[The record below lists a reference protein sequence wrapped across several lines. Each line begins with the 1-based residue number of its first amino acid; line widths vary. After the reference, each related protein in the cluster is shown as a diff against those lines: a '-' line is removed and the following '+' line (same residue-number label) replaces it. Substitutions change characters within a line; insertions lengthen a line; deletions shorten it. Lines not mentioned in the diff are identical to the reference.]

1 MSSDT
6 HFGLTGLATMGAN
19 LARNVAHHDI
29 PVVVHNRT
37 TSRMTRFIDEH
48 GSEGPIT
55 GQESVADWVGAL
67 ARPRVLMSLVQA
79 GPATDAVIDE
89 IAPHLDKGDVLIDGG
104 NANFRDTQRR
114 HANLQAQGIHFLGV
128 GVSGGEEG
136 ALNGPS
142 IMPGGDKQPYDDN
155 VKAIFE
161 TIAAQVDGTP
171 CVTYVGADGA
181 GHFVKMVHNGI
192 EYADMQ
198 LIAESYDLLRH
209 ACGLDVAE
217 IGKRF
222 EAWNE
227 TELESFLIEITAR
240 VLAKTDDRTGKPLV
254 DVILDSAGQKG
265 TGRWTAQ
272 NALELGVP
280 LTGITEA
287 VFARSLSALKSERV
301 HAADVLKGPSGG
313 ADESLAADLEHALY
327 ASKIVAY
334 AQGFQQMATAADD
347 EGWKVDL
354 GSMATIWRGGCIIRA
369 RFLDRI
375 REAYDA
381 EPGLA
386 NLMLADFFATALAE
400 AQDPWRRVVAR
411 SAELGIPTP
420 AFSSSLAYYDGYRR
434 ATGPASLIQGLRDLF
449 GAHTYQRLDR
459 EGTFHTLWSGN
470 GSEVQPD

>member
-1 MSSDT
+1 M
-6 HFGLTGLATMGAN
+6 
-19 LARNVAHHDI
+19 
-29 PVVVHNRT
+29 
-37 TSRMTRFIDEH
+37 
-48 GSEGPIT
+48 
-55 GQESVADWVGAL
+55 GAL
-67 ARPRVLMSLVQA
+67 ARPRVLMSMVQA

-114 HANLQAQGIHFLGV
+114 HAKLAEQGIHFLGV

-142 IMPGGDKQPYDDN
+142 IMPGGDQAPYDES
-155 VKAIFE
+155 VKPIFE
-161 TIAAQVDGTP
+161 AIAAEVDGTP

-209 ACGLDVAE
+209 ACGLEVAE
-217 IGKRF
+217 IGERF

-240 VLAKTDDRTGKPLV
+240 VLAKTDERHRQA
-254 DVILDSAGQKG
+254 AGRRDPRRRRQKG

-301 HAADVLKGPSGG
+301 HAAEILSGPRRRD
-313 ADESLAADLEHALY
+313 ATRRSLADDLEHALY

-334 AQGFQQMATAADD
+334 AQGFQQMAAAAQD
-347 EGWKVDL
+347 EGWKHRPRRDGDDL
-354 GSMATIWRGGCIIRA
+354 ARRLHHPRPLPGPDPRG
-369 RFLDRI
+369 L
-375 REAYDA
+375 
-381 EPGLA
+381 
-386 NLMLADFFATALAE
+386 
-400 AQDPWRRVVAR
+400 
-411 SAELGIPTP
+411 
-420 AFSSSLAYYDGYRR
+420 
-434 ATGPASLIQGLRDLF
+434 
-449 GAHTYQRLDR
+449 
-459 EGTFHTLWSGN
+459 
-470 GSEVQPD
+470 

>member
-1 MSSDT
+1 MSPSDT

-29 PVVVHNRT
+29 PIVVHNRT
-37 TSRMTRFIDEH
+37 TSRMTTFVDEH

-55 GQESVADWVGAL
+55 GQESVADWVNAL
-67 ARPRVLMSLVQA
+67 QRPRVLMSMVQA

-114 HANLQAQGIHFLGV
+114 HAKLQEQGIHFLGV

-136 ALNGPS
+136 ALKGPS
-142 IMPGGDKQPYDDN
+142 IMPGGDEAPYDES
-155 VKAIFE
+155 VKTIFE
-161 TIAAQVDGTP
+161 AIAADVDGTP

-209 ACGLDVAE
+209 ACGLEVAE
-217 IGKRF
+217 IGQRF

-240 VLAKTDDRTGKPLV
+240 VLAQTDEQTGQPLV

-301 HAADVLKGPSGG
+301 HAAEILKGPTGG
-313 ADESLAADLEHALY
+313 ADPIAGRRPLARPVRVEDRRLRAGLSADGGRRRRRGLEDRPRRD
-327 ASKIVAY
+327 
-334 AQGFQQMATAADD
+334 GDD
-347 EGWKVDL
+347 L
-354 GSMATIWRGGCIIRA
+354 A
-369 RFLDRI
+369 RRLHHPRPL
-375 REAYDA
+375 
-381 EPGLA
+381 PGP
-386 NLMLADFFATALAE
+386 
-400 AQDPWRRVVAR
+400 DP
-411 SAELGIPTP
+411 
-420 AFSSSLAYYDGYRR
+420 
-434 ATGPASLIQGLRDLF
+434 
-449 GAHTYQRLDR
+449 
-459 EGTFHTLWSGN
+459 
-470 GSEVQPD
+470 